1 MADEPNPILNYL
13 KEIGG
18 VFKLGSGVLGKSA
31 IVIGILMVAVIAAV
45 WRSHSDFAIVG
56 ALLIGAGLFFL
67 WFNRVLGFAS
77 KHPDLTLLEGAEW
90 TGWKRFEAE
99 AKLGLGTEKE
109 QIGQAELAAL
119 PGTSN
124 PNSDDVVKK
133 GAE

>member
-1 MADEPNPILNYL
+1 MADDPNPILSYL

-31 IVIGILMVAVIAAV
+31 IVIGILMVAIIAAV
-45 WRSHSDFAIVG
+45 WKLHSDIAIVG
-56 ALLIGAGLFFL
+56 TIIIGGGLFFL
-67 WFNRVLGFAS
+67 WFLRVLDFAS
-77 KHPDLTLLEGAEW
+77 KHPDLALLEGAEW

-109 QIGQAELAAL
+109 QLGQRDLAAL

-124 PNSDDVVKK
+124 PQSVDLFKK
-133 GAE
+133 EAQ